1 MGCKKST
8 CAALS
13 DSQKQVLE
21 SLAQSDEP
29 CGSKDIAATTGMES
43 KKVSCQLTALKKKG
57 FISSPLRCKYEITPE
72 GKNIL

>member
-8 CAALS
+8 CATLS
-13 DSQKQVLE
+13 DTQKQVLE
-21 SLAQSDEP
+21 SLSQCDEP
-29 CGSKDIAATTGMES
+29 CGSKDIAARTGMES

-57 FISSPLRCKYEITPE
+57 FISSPVRCKYEITLE